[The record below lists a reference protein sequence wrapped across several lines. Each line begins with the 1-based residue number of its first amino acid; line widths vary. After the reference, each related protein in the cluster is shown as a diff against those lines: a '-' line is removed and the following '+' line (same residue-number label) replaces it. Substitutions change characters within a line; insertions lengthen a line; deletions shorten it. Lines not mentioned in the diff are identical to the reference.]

1 MAKLSKAQQEVMDH
15 AKKAID
21 FARTHDFYDWYR
33 KGSGYWKIKEM
44 TDEEID
50 AYLEDH
56 KKRGYVGTKEYEMKH
71 YQWNKDGIDYLCH
84 ASSLTIR
91 KLEKL
96 GLIEILEDSKGEYY
110 GFDTIKVLNY

>member
-15 AKKAID
+15 AKEAID
-21 FARTHDFYDWYR
+21 FSRTHDFYDWYR
-33 KGSGYWKIKEM
+33 RSAVLKVKEM

-50 AYLEDH
+50 SYLEDR
-56 KKRGYVGTKEYEMKH
+56 KKRGYVGTKEYEMER
-71 YQWNKDGIDYLCH
+71 YQWNRDGIDFLCH

-96 GLIEILEDSKGEYY
+96 GLIEIIEDSKGEYY
-110 GFDTIKVLNY
+110 GLDKIKVLNY